1 MGKTKTQI
9 NEVISRK
16 EEKHTSFNLAQHG
29 NNGSFEHENF
39 YRRTEA
45 LVLCILN
52 VTLLSTT
59 AYYANKLL

>member
-1 MGKTKTQI
+1 MCKTKTQI

-16 EEKHTSFNLAQHG
+16 EEKHTSFNLAH
-29 NNGSFEHENF
+29 HENF

-52 VTLLSTT
+52 VTLLYTT
-59 AYYANKLL
+59 AYYANKLR